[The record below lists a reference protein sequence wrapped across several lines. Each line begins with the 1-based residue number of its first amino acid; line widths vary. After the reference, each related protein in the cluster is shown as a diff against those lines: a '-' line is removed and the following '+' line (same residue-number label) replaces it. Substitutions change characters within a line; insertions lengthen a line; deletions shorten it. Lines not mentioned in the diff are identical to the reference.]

1 MTHEQA
7 LLGGI
12 IVSRGSYYHELSVER
27 RHLESDSS
35 RRIWDA
41 IHALI
46 AEDAEPDL
54 MAVADRAEGVDASR
68 ISEITT
74 DAVPSNWRYYEQAV
88 IDRYRSRKLNELG
101 QVLQSSG
108 DVGDRI
114 RQAEE
119 LLTELQQESE
129 SDRVYHRAETI
140 GDFLELTEARYK
152 ARGDL
157 PGYPSG
163 IAEIDSYTLG
173 WQDRR
178 LYYVG
183 ARPSGGKSALLLQ
196 FADYLAMQR
205 SIPVGVISLESS
217 RTELLQR
224 SVSRDG
230 NIESSA
236 LSTGHF
242 APAAFESIRDVC
254 SRVYDAPMWIYDA
267 PNAEVSRVASVA
279 RQMVRQHGVQCL
291 FVDYVQLIRVQ
302 GAQSRREQV
311 EAASLELKA
320 LARSLDVPVI
330 AAAQLRRD
338 VDQRIPGMGD
348 FQHSSQLEQDAD
360 GVILLHD
367 EEHDGE
373 YSQTHAQIAK
383 NRDGKK
389 GRVSLWFDG
398 AHVRFAPVEV
408 S

>member
-1 MTHEQA
+1 MTHEGA

-12 IVSRGSYYHELSVER
+12 IASRGAYYHELSVER
-27 RHLESDSS
+27 RHFESDTA
-35 RRIWDA
+35 RRVWDA
-41 IHALI
+41 IQAVI
-46 AEDAEPDL
+46 SDDAEPDL
-54 MAVADRAEGVDASR
+54 IAVADRAEGVDASK
-68 ISEITT
+68 IAELTT
-74 DAVPSNWRYYEQAV
+74 DVVPSNWRYYERAV
-88 IDRYRSRKLNELG
+88 LSQYQSRKLNELG
-101 QVLQSSG
+101 NVLQSGGEAS
-108 DVGDRI
+108 DKI

-129 SDRVYHRAETI
+129 ADRVYHRSETI
-140 GDFLELTEARYK
+140 GDFLEHTEARYK

-163 IAEIDSYTLG
+163 IAELDSFTLG

-183 ARPSGGKSALLLQ
+183 ARPSGGKSAMLLQ
-196 FADYLAMQR
+196 FADYLAMQHR
-205 SIPVGVISLESS
+205 VPVGLISLESS

-224 SVSRDG
+224 SVSRLG

-236 LSTGHF
+236 LSTGTF
-242 APAAFESIRDVC
+242 APKDFEGIRDVC
-254 SRVYDAPMWIYDA
+254 SSVYEAPMWIYDA

-279 RQMVRQHGVQCL
+279 RQMVRQHGVRVL

-311 EAASLELKA
+311 ETASLELKA
-320 LARSLDVPVI
+320 LARSLGVPVI

-373 YSQTHAQIAK
+373 YAMTHAQIAK

-389 GRVSLWFDG
+389 GTVPLYFDG
-398 AHVRFAPVEV
+398 AHVRFAPLEV
-408 S
+408 A